1 MLVKCID
8 SVDCNSISNSVSLVP
23 RLEYSLCILHEII
36 EILKEK
42 RDYLKKSNKYL
53 INPDENDKNFLESI
67 KSESL
72 IIHSLEILFEIQKI
86 TCHISGVNSIPK
98 LLPPT
103 IPLIRIT
110 SAQLFNFLPDC
121 SQKLSELSVHL
132 GSIVLDSAAITTA
145 CFDFRKSNEYSTIL
159 SDKVKLIADSKISKQ
174 YPNHDFFKSS
184 NT

>member
-1 MLVKCID
+1 MLVNCIN
-8 SVDCNSISNSVSLVP
+8 SVDCNPISHSVSLVP
-23 RLEYSLCILHEII
+23 RLEYSLCILDEII
-36 EILKEK
+36 EILKKK
-42 RDYLKKSNKYL
+42 RDNLTKSNKSL
-53 INPDENDKNFLESI
+53 INHDEKDKIFLESI
-67 KSESL
+67 ESEYL
-72 IIHSLEILFEIQKI
+72 IIRSLEILFEIQKI
-86 TCHISGVNSIPK
+86 TCHISGVNSIPE

-145 CFDFRKSNEYSTIL
+145 CFDFRKSNEYSKIL
-159 SDKVKLIADSKISKQ
+159 FDKVKLIADSKISKQ

-184 NT
+184 DT